1 MIDILPFPRI
11 NARTTEGKIA
21 ELENY
26 LIQFKETL
34 EFALMNIS
42 TDNLSADLV
51 KKLNDLGANIQ
62 TSNKDR
68 DEEMAQ
74 VSAKKSLTVYDVVN
88 SDVFKASVDSRV
100 SEITFSVNFATGQLE
115 YATGGENGNN

>member
-11 NARTTEGKIA
+11 SARTPEGKIA

-34 EFALMNIS
+34 EFALVNIS

-51 KKLNDLGANIQ
+51 KKLNDLGADIEM
-62 TSNKDR
+62 SNKDR
-68 DEEMAQ
+68 EEEMAQ
-74 VSAKKSLTVYDVVN
+74 VSTKSLTVSDVVN
-88 SDVFKASVDSRV
+88 SDVFKSSVDSRV

-115 YATGGENGNN
+115 YATGG

>member
-51 KKLNDLGANIQ
+51 KKLNDLGADIEM
-62 TSNKDR
+62 SNKDR
-68 DEEMAQ
+68 EEEMAQ
-74 VSAKKSLTVYDVVN
+74 VSTKSLTVSDVVN
-88 SDVFKASVDSRV
+88 SDVFKSSVDSRV

-115 YATGGENGNN
+115 YATGG

>member
-11 NARTTEGKIA
+11 NAQTTDGKIA
-21 ELENY
+21 ELEHY
-26 LIQFKETL
+26 LIQFKEAL
-34 EFALMNIS
+34 EFTLMNIS

-51 KKLNDLGANIQ
+51 KKLNELGANIQ

-88 SDVFKASVDSRV
+88 SDAFKASVDGRV
-100 SEITFSVNFATGQLE
+100 SKITFSVNFATGQLE
-115 YATGGENGNN
+115 YATGG